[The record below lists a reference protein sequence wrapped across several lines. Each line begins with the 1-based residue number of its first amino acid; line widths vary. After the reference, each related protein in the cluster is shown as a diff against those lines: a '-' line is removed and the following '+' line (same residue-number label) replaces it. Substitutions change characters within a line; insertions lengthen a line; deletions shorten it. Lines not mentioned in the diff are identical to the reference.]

1 LTLTEFLKALSLML
15 KSKVRALHFLS
26 CSSARLSCFDFSMW
40 AGRLQRNRQLEQP
53 ATMGLPPKL
62 VGIGFAGD
70 GCSMGFRQ

>member
-1 LTLTEFLKALSLML
+1 
-15 KSKVRALHFLS
+15 
-26 CSSARLSCFDFSMW
+26 MW
-40 AGRLQRNRQLEQP
+40 AGRLQRKRQLEQP